1 MSDSKLLRGTFVLTL
16 GTYISRILGMIYIF
30 PFSALVGTVG
40 GALFGYGYNQYAI
53 YLSIA
58 TAGMPMAV
66 SKFVSKY
73 NAIGDYYTSRRMYR
87 SGLKLMFVT
96 GILAFLL
103 LYSLAPAISKW
114 TLGGTDLDNSLED
127 VVMVMR
133 MVSVAL
139 LIVPVMSLMRGFFQG
154 HQSMGPTAVSQVVEQ
169 FVRVVFLLASTY
181 IVLKIVGGSLA
192 LAVGFAT
199 MGAFVGALGGLA
211 VLMWYWVKRKP
222 HLDKMLEEQ
231 KVTPTRIST
240 MSIFKELLTYSLP
253 YVFVSL
259 AIPLYQYVDQFTF
272 NRAMVAA
279 GQREVAESMNGI
291 VQSYVPKL
299 VMIPVSLATAF
310 GLTLVPTIT
319 RSFVSKDYLGLQKQ
333 IDQTYQT
340 IMFLV
345 LPASVGLMALSM
357 PAYTSFFGLEA
368 ADAGGK
374 VLWFYAPVALL
385 FSFFTVNGAILQGI
399 NKQKYAV
406 ISLVFG
412 LIVKIAL
419 NMPLIMIF
427 HEIGSIIATA
437 LGYMVS
443 LAYTFYMIKKHA
455 DYQYNAFIKRS
466 ILIFIFV
473 LIMGGTV
480 KLVSFILGF
489 FLSYNHSQLAAI
501 IVTVIGAV
509 VGGGIYAIVT
519 YRSTLLEKVMGK
531 RVAGAIERKILR
543 RQPAN
548 G

>member
-16 GTYISRILGMIYIF
+16 GTYVSRILGMIYLF
-30 PFSALVGTVG
+30 PFAILVGTVG

-73 NAIGDYYTSRRMYR
+73 NALGDYYTSRRMYR
-87 SGLKLMFVT
+87 AGMKLMLVT

-103 LYSLAPAISKW
+103 LYSLAPVMSRI
-114 TLGGTDLDNSLED
+114 TLGGSDLNNSLED

-139 LIVPVMSLMRGFFQG
+139 IVVPMMSLMRGFFQG

-169 FVRVVFLLASTY
+169 LVRVVFLLASTY
-181 IVLKIVGGSLA
+181 IVIKVVHGSLA

-199 MGAFVGALGGLA
+199 MGAFVGALAGLA
-211 VLMWYWVKRKP
+211 VLIWYWKKRKP
-222 HLDKMLEEQ
+222 HLDKMVNEQ
-231 KVTPTRIST
+231 TVTPTRIST
-240 MSIFKELLTYSLP
+240 VSIFKELLTYSLP

-279 GQREVAESMNGI
+279 GQKEVAESMNGI

-319 RSFVSKDYLGLQKQ
+319 RSFVNKDYNVLQKQ

-345 LPASVGLMALSM
+345 LPASVGLMALAG
-357 PAYTSFFGLEA
+357 PAYTFFFGTDA
-368 ADAGGK
+368 SDAGGN
-374 VLWFYAPVALL
+374 VLLYYAPVALL

-406 ISLVFG
+406 LSLLFG
-412 LIVKIAL
+412 LIVKIVVNVPFIL
-419 NMPLIMIF
+419 MF
-427 HEIGSIIATA
+427 HEIGSVLATA
-437 LGYMVS
+437 LGYIVS
-443 LAYTFYMIKKHA
+443 LVYMFALIQKHA
-455 DYQYNAFIKRS
+455 KYNYSEFVKRS
-466 ILIFIFV
+466 VLILIFV
-473 LIMGGTV
+473 AIMGISV
-480 KLVSFILGF
+480 KIV
-489 FLSYNHSQLAAI
+489 AAVI
-501 IVTVIGAV
+501 GLFTTTGRFSATVITIVGAA
-509 VGGGIYAIVT
+509 VGGLIYFIIT
-519 YRSTLLEKVMGK
+519 YRSSLLEKVMGA
-531 RVAGAIERKILR
+531 RVTGAIERKILR
-543 RQPAN
+543 RNKQRSA
-548 G
+548 

>member
-16 GTYISRILGMIYIF
+16 GTYVSRILGMIYLF
-30 PFSALVGTVG
+30 PFAILVGTVG

-73 NAIGDYYTSRRMYR
+73 NALGDYYTSRRMYR
-87 SGLKLMFVT
+87 AGMKLMLVT

-103 LYSLAPAISKW
+103 LYSLAPVMSRI
-114 TLGGTDLDNSLED
+114 TLGGSDLNNSLED

-139 LIVPVMSLMRGFFQG
+139 IVVPMMSLMRGFFQG

-169 FVRVVFLLASTY
+169 LVRVVFLLASTY
-181 IVLKIVGGSLA
+181 IVIKVVHGSLA

-199 MGAFVGALGGLA
+199 MGAFVGALAGLA
-211 VLMWYWVKRKP
+211 VLIWYWKKRKP
-222 HLDKMLEEQ
+222 HLDKMVNEQ
-231 KVTPTRIST
+231 TVTPTRIST
-240 MSIFKELLTYSLP
+240 VSIFKELLTYSLP

-279 GQREVAESMNGI
+279 GQKEIAESMNGI

-319 RSFVSKDYLGLQKQ
+319 RSFVNKDYNVLQKQ

-345 LPASVGLMALSM
+345 LPASVGLMALAG
-357 PAYTSFFGLEA
+357 PAYTFFFGTDA
-368 ADAGGK
+368 SDAGGN
-374 VLWFYAPVALL
+374 VLLYYAPVALL

-406 ISLVFG
+406 LSLLLG
-412 LIVKIAL
+412 LIVKIVVNVPFIL
-419 NMPLIMIF
+419 MF
-427 HEIGSIIATA
+427 HEIGSVLATA
-437 LGYMVS
+437 LGYIVS
-443 LAYTFYMIKKHA
+443 LVYMFALIQKHA
-455 DYQYNAFIKRS
+455 KYNYSEFIKRS
-466 ILIFIFV
+466 VLILIFV
-473 LIMGGTV
+473 AIMGISV
-480 KLVSFILGF
+480 KIVSVVIGLFTTPGRF
-489 FLSYNHSQLAAI
+489 SA
-501 IVTVIGAV
+501 TVITIIGAA
-509 VGGGIYAIVT
+509 VGGLIYFIIT
-519 YRSTLLEKVMGK
+519 YRSSLLEKVMGA
-531 RVAGAIERKILR
+531 RVTGAIERKILR
-543 RQPAN
+543 RNKQRSA
-548 G
+548 

>member
-16 GTYISRILGMIYIF
+16 GTYVSRILGMIYLF
-30 PFSALVGTVG
+30 PFAILVGTVG

-73 NAIGDYYTSRRMYR
+73 NALGDYYTSRRMYR
-87 SGLKLMFVT
+87 AGMKLMLVT

-103 LYSLAPAISKW
+103 LYSLAPVMSRI
-114 TLGGTDLDNSLED
+114 TLGGSDLNNSLED

-139 LIVPVMSLMRGFFQG
+139 IVVPMMSLMRGFFQG

-169 FVRVVFLLASTY
+169 LVRVVFLLASTY
-181 IVLKIVGGSLA
+181 IVIKVVHGSLA

-199 MGAFVGALGGLA
+199 MGAFVGALAGLA
-211 VLMWYWVKRKP
+211 VLIWYWKKRKP
-222 HLDKMLEEQ
+222 YLDKMVNEQ
-231 KVTPTRIST
+231 TVTPTRIST
-240 MSIFKELLTYSLP
+240 VSIFKELLTYSLP

-279 GQREVAESMNGI
+279 GQKEIAESMNGI

-319 RSFVSKDYLGLQKQ
+319 RSFVNKDYNVLQKQ

-345 LPASVGLMALSM
+345 LPASVGLMALAG
-357 PAYTSFFGLEA
+357 PAYTFFFGTDA
-368 ADAGGK
+368 SDAGGN
-374 VLWFYAPVALL
+374 VLLYYAPVALL

-406 ISLVFG
+406 LSLLFG
-412 LIVKIAL
+412 LIVKIVVNVPFIL
-419 NMPLIMIF
+419 MF
-427 HEIGSIIATA
+427 HEIGSVLATA
-437 LGYMVS
+437 LGYIVS
-443 LAYTFYMIKKHA
+443 LVYMFALIQKHA
-455 DYQYNAFIKRS
+455 KYNYSEFIKRS
-466 ILIFIFV
+466 VLILIFV
-473 LIMGGTV
+473 GIMGISV
-480 KLVSFILGF
+480 KIV
-489 FLSYNHSQLAAI
+489 AAVI
-501 IVTVIGAV
+501 GLFTTPGRFSATVITIIGAA
-509 VGGGIYAIVT
+509 VGGLIYFIIT
-519 YRSTLLEKVMGK
+519 YRTSLLEKVMGA
-531 RVAGAIERKILR
+531 RVTGAIERKILR
-543 RQPAN
+543 RNKQRSA
-548 G
+548 

>member
-16 GTYISRILGMIYIF
+16 GTYVSRILGMIYLF
-30 PFSALVGTVG
+30 PFAILVGTVG

-73 NAIGDYYTSRRMYR
+73 NALGDYYTSRRMYR
-87 SGLKLMFVT
+87 AGMKLMLVT

-103 LYSLAPAISKW
+103 LYSLAPVMSRI
-114 TLGGTDLDNSLED
+114 TLGGTDLNNSLED

-139 LIVPVMSLMRGFFQG
+139 IVVPMMSLMRGFFQG

-169 FVRVVFLLASTY
+169 LVRVVFLLASTY
-181 IVLKIVGGSLA
+181 IVIKVVHGSLA

-199 MGAFVGALGGLA
+199 MGAFVGALAGLA
-211 VLMWYWVKRKP
+211 VLIWYWKKRKP
-222 HLDKMLEEQ
+222 YLDKMVNEQ
-231 KVTPTRIST
+231 TVTPTRIST
-240 MSIFKELLTYSLP
+240 VSIFKELLTYSLP

-279 GQREVAESMNGI
+279 GQKEIAESMNGI

-319 RSFVSKDYLGLQKQ
+319 RSFVNKDYNVLQKQ

-345 LPASVGLMALSM
+345 LPASVGLMALAG
-357 PAYTSFFGLEA
+357 PAYTFFFGTDA
-368 ADAGGK
+368 SDAGGN
-374 VLWFYAPVALL
+374 VLLYYAPVALL

-406 ISLVFG
+406 LSLLFG
-412 LIVKIAL
+412 LIVKIVVNVPFIL
-419 NMPLIMIF
+419 MF
-427 HEIGSIIATA
+427 HEIGSVLATA
-437 LGYMVS
+437 LGYIVS
-443 LAYTFYMIKKHA
+443 LVYMFALIQKHA
-455 DYQYNAFIKRS
+455 KYNYSEFIKRS
-466 ILIFIFV
+466 VLILIFV
-473 LIMGGTV
+473 AIMGISV
-480 KLVSFILGF
+480 KIV
-489 FLSYNHSQLAAI
+489 AAVI
-501 IVTVIGAV
+501 GLFTTPGRFSATVITIIGAA
-509 VGGGIYAIVT
+509 VGGLIYFIIT
-519 YRSTLLEKVMGK
+519 YRSSLLEKVMGA
-531 RVAGAIERKILR
+531 RVTGAIERKILR
-543 RQPAN
+543 RNKQRSA
-548 G
+548 

>member
-16 GTYISRILGMIYIF
+16 GTYVSRILGMIYLF
-30 PFSALVGTVG
+30 PFAILVGTVG

-73 NAIGDYYTSRRMYR
+73 NALGDYYTSRRMYR
-87 SGLKLMFVT
+87 AGMKLMLVT

-103 LYSLAPAISKW
+103 LYSLAPVMSRI
-114 TLGGTDLDNSLED
+114 TLGGSDLNNSLED

-139 LIVPVMSLMRGFFQG
+139 IVVPMMSLMRGFFQG

-169 FVRVVFLLASTY
+169 LVRVVFLLASTY
-181 IVLKIVGGSLA
+181 IVIKVVHGSLA

-199 MGAFVGALGGLA
+199 MGAFVGALAGLA
-211 VLMWYWVKRKP
+211 VLIWYWKKRKP
-222 HLDKMLEEQ
+222 YLDKMVNEQ
-231 KVTPTRIST
+231 TVTPTRIST
-240 MSIFKELLTYSLP
+240 VSIFKELLTYSLP

-279 GQREVAESMNGI
+279 GQKEIAESMNGI

-319 RSFVSKDYLGLQKQ
+319 RSFVNKDYNVLQKQ

-345 LPASVGLMALSM
+345 LPASVGLMALAG
-357 PAYTSFFGLEA
+357 PAYTFFFGTDA
-368 ADAGGK
+368 SDAGGN
-374 VLWFYAPVALL
+374 VLLYYAPVALL

-406 ISLVFG
+406 LSLLFG
-412 LIVKIAL
+412 LIVKIVVNVPFIL
-419 NMPLIMIF
+419 MF
-427 HEIGSIIATA
+427 HEIGSVLATA
-437 LGYMVS
+437 LGYIVS
-443 LAYTFYMIKKHA
+443 LVYMFALIQKHA
-455 DYQYNAFIKRS
+455 KYNYSEFIKRS
-466 ILIFIFV
+466 VLILIFV
-473 LIMGGTV
+473 AIMGISV
-480 KLVSFILGF
+480 K
-489 FLSYNHSQLAAI
+489 
-501 IVTVIGAV
+501 IVATVIGLFTTPGRFSATV
-509 VGGGIYAIVT
+509 ITIIGAAVGGIIYFIIT
-519 YRSTLLEKVMGK
+519 YRSSLLEKVMGA
-531 RVAGAIERKILR
+531 RVTGVIERKILR
-543 RQPAN
+543 RNKQRSA
-548 G
+548 

>member
-16 GTYISRILGMIYIF
+16 GTYVSRILGMIYLF
-30 PFSALVGTVG
+30 PFAILVGTVG

-73 NAIGDYYTSRRMYR
+73 NALGDYYTSRRMYR
-87 SGLKLMFVT
+87 AGMKLMLVT
-96 GILAFLL
+96 GMLAFLL
-103 LYSLAPAISKW
+103 LYSLAPVMSRI
-114 TLGGTDLDNSLED
+114 TLGGSDLNNSLED

-139 LIVPVMSLMRGFFQG
+139 IVVPMMSLMRGFFQG

-169 FVRVVFLLASTY
+169 LVRVVFLLASTY
-181 IVLKIVGGSLA
+181 IVIKVVHGSLA

-199 MGAFVGALGGLA
+199 MGAFVGALAGLA
-211 VLMWYWVKRKP
+211 VLIWYWKKRKP
-222 HLDKMLEEQ
+222 HLDKMVNEQ
-231 KVTPTRIST
+231 TVTPTRIST
-240 MSIFKELLTYSLP
+240 VSIFKELLTYSLP

-279 GQREVAESMNGI
+279 GQKEIAESMNGI

-319 RSFVSKDYLGLQKQ
+319 RSFVNKDYNVLQKQ

-345 LPASVGLMALSM
+345 LPASVGLMALAG
-357 PAYTSFFGLEA
+357 PAYTFFFGTDA
-368 ADAGGK
+368 SDAGGN
-374 VLWFYAPVALL
+374 VLLYYAPVALL

-406 ISLVFG
+406 LSLLFG
-412 LIVKIAL
+412 LIVKIVVNVPFIL
-419 NMPLIMIF
+419 MF
-427 HEIGSIIATA
+427 HEIGSVLATA
-437 LGYMVS
+437 LGYIVS
-443 LAYTFYMIKKHA
+443 LVYMFALIQKHA
-455 DYQYNAFIKRS
+455 KYNYSEFIKRS
-466 ILIFIFV
+466 VLILIFV
-473 LIMGGTV
+473 AIMGISV
-480 KLVSFILGF
+480 KIVSVVIGLFTTPGRF
-489 FLSYNHSQLAAI
+489 SA
-501 IVTVIGAV
+501 TVITIIGAA
-509 VGGGIYAIVT
+509 VGGLIYFIIT
-519 YRSTLLEKVMGK
+519 YRSSLLEKVMGA
-531 RVAGAIERKILR
+531 RVTGAIERKILR
-543 RQPAN
+543 RNKQRSA
-548 G
+548 

>member
-16 GTYISRILGMIYIF
+16 GTYVSRILGMIYLF
-30 PFSALVGTVG
+30 PFAILVGTVG

-73 NAIGDYYTSRRMYR
+73 NALGDYYTSRRMYR
-87 SGLKLMFVT
+87 AGMKLMFVT

-103 LYSLAPAISKW
+103 LYSLAPVMSRI
-114 TLGGTDLDNSLED
+114 TLGGSDLNNSLED

-133 MVSVAL
+133 MVSIA
-139 LIVPVMSLMRGFFQG
+139 LIVVPMMSLMRGFFQG

-169 FVRVVFLLASTY
+169 LVRVVFLLASTY
-181 IVLKIVGGSLA
+181 IVIKVVHGSLA

-199 MGAFVGALGGLA
+199 MGAFVGALAGLA
-211 VLMWYWVKRKP
+211 VLIWYWKKRKP
-222 HLDKMLEEQ
+222 HLDKMVNEQ
-231 KVTPTRIST
+231 TVTPTRIST
-240 MSIFKELLTYSLP
+240 VSIFKELLTYSLP

-279 GQREVAESMNGI
+279 GQKEIAESMNGI

-319 RSFVSKDYLGLQKQ
+319 RSFVNKDYNVLQKQ

-345 LPASVGLMALSM
+345 LPASVGLIALAG
-357 PAYTSFFGLEA
+357 PAYTFFFGTDA
-368 ADAGGK
+368 SDAGGN
-374 VLWFYAPVALL
+374 VLLYYAPVALL

-406 ISLVFG
+406 LSLLFG
-412 LIVKIAL
+412 LIVKIVVNVPFIL
-419 NMPLIMIF
+419 MF
-427 HEIGSIIATA
+427 HEIGSVLATA
-437 LGYMVS
+437 LGYIVS
-443 LAYTFYMIKKHA
+443 LVYMFALIQKHA
-455 DYQYNAFIKRS
+455 KYNYSEFIKRS
-466 ILIFIFV
+466 VLILIFV
-473 LIMGGTV
+473 AIMGISV
-480 KLVSFILGF
+480 KIV
-489 FLSYNHSQLAAI
+489 AAVI
-501 IVTVIGAV
+501 GLFTEPGRFSATVITIIGAA
-509 VGGGIYAIVT
+509 VGGLIYFIIT
-519 YRSTLLEKVMGK
+519 YRSSLLEKVMGA
-531 RVAGAIERKILR
+531 RVTGAIERKILR
-543 RQPAN
+543 RNKQRSA
-548 G
+548 

>member
-16 GTYISRILGMIYIF
+16 GTYVSRILGMIYLF
-30 PFSALVGTVG
+30 PFAILVGTVG

-73 NAIGDYYTSRRMYR
+73 NALGDYYTSRRMYR
-87 SGLKLMFVT
+87 AGMKLMLVT

-103 LYSLAPAISKW
+103 LYSLAPVMSRI
-114 TLGGTDLDNSLED
+114 TLGGSDLNNSLED

-139 LIVPVMSLMRGFFQG
+139 IVVPMMSLMRGFFQG

-169 FVRVVFLLASTY
+169 LVRVVFLLASTY
-181 IVLKIVGGSLA
+181 IVIKVVHGSLA

-199 MGAFVGALGGLA
+199 MGAFVGALAGLA
-211 VLMWYWVKRKP
+211 VLIWYWKKRKP
-222 HLDKMLEEQ
+222 HLDKMVNEQ
-231 KVTPTRIST
+231 TVTPTRIST
-240 MSIFKELLTYSLP
+240 VSIFKELLTYSLP

-279 GQREVAESMNGI
+279 GQKEIAESMNGI

-319 RSFVSKDYLGLQKQ
+319 RSFVNKDYNVLQKQ

-345 LPASVGLMALSM
+345 LPASVGLMALAD
-357 PAYTSFFGLEA
+357 PAYTFFFGTDA
-368 ADAGGK
+368 SDAGGN
-374 VLWFYAPVALL
+374 VLLYYAPVALL

-406 ISLVFG
+406 LSLLFG
-412 LIVKIAL
+412 LIVKIVVNVPFIL
-419 NMPLIMIF
+419 MF
-427 HEIGSIIATA
+427 HEIGSVLATA
-437 LGYMVS
+437 LGYIVS
-443 LAYTFYMIKKHA
+443 LVYMFALIQKHA
-455 DYQYNAFIKRS
+455 KYNYSEFIKRS
-466 ILIFIFV
+466 VLILIFV
-473 LIMGGTV
+473 AIMGISV
-480 KLVSFILGF
+480 KIVSVVIGLFTTPGRF
-489 FLSYNHSQLAAI
+489 SA
-501 IVTVIGAV
+501 TVITIIGAA
-509 VGGGIYAIVT
+509 VGGLIYFIIT
-519 YRSTLLEKVMGK
+519 YRSSLLEKVMGA
-531 RVAGAIERKILR
+531 RVTGAIERKILR
-543 RQPAN
+543 RNKQRSA
-548 G
+548 

>member
-16 GTYISRILGMIYIF
+16 GTYVSRILGMIYLF
-30 PFSALVGTVG
+30 PFAILVGTVG

-73 NAIGDYYTSRRMYR
+73 NALGDYYTSRRMYR
-87 SGLKLMFVT
+87 VGMKLMLVT

-103 LYSLAPAISKW
+103 LYSLAPVMSRI
-114 TLGGTDLDNSLED
+114 TLGGSDLNNSLED

-133 MVSVAL
+133 MVSIA
-139 LIVPVMSLMRGFFQG
+139 LIVVPMMSLMRGFFQG

-169 FVRVVFLLASTY
+169 LVRVVFLLASTY
-181 IVLKIVGGSLA
+181 IVIKVVHGSLA

-199 MGAFVGALGGLA
+199 MGAFVGALAGLA
-211 VLMWYWVKRKP
+211 VLIWYWKKRKP
-222 HLDKMLEEQ
+222 HLDKMVNEQ
-231 KVTPTRIST
+231 TVTPTRIST
-240 MSIFKELLTYSLP
+240 VSIFKELLTYSLP

-279 GQREVAESMNGI
+279 GQKEIAESMNGI

-319 RSFVSKDYLGLQKQ
+319 RSFVNKDYNVLQKQ

-345 LPASVGLMALSM
+345 LPASVGLMALAG
-357 PAYTSFFGLEA
+357 PAYTFFFGTDA
-368 ADAGGK
+368 SDAGGN
-374 VLWFYAPVALL
+374 VLLYYAPVALL

-406 ISLVFG
+406 LSLLFG
-412 LIVKIAL
+412 LIVKIVVNVPFIL
-419 NMPLIMIF
+419 MF
-427 HEIGSIIATA
+427 HEIGSVLATA
-437 LGYMVS
+437 LGYIVS
-443 LAYTFYMIKKHA
+443 LVYMFALIQKHA
-455 DYQYNAFIKRS
+455 KYNYSEFIKRS
-466 ILIFIFV
+466 VLILIFV
-473 LIMGGTV
+473 AIMGISV
-480 KLVSFILGF
+480 KIV
-489 FLSYNHSQLAAI
+489 AAVI
-501 IVTVIGAV
+501 GLFTEPGRFSATVITIIGAA
-509 VGGGIYAIVT
+509 VGGLIYFIIT
-519 YRSTLLEKVMGK
+519 YRSSLLEKVMGA
-531 RVAGAIERKILR
+531 RVTGAIERKILR
-543 RQPAN
+543 RNKQRSA
-548 G
+548 

>member
-16 GTYISRILGMIYIF
+16 GTYVSRILGMIYLF
-30 PFSALVGTVG
+30 PFAILVGTVG

-73 NAIGDYYTSRRMYR
+73 NALGDYYTSRRMYR
-87 SGLKLMFVT
+87 AGMKLMLVT

-103 LYSLAPAISKW
+103 LYSLAPVMSRI
-114 TLGGTDLDNSLED
+114 TLGGSDLNNSLED

-139 LIVPVMSLMRGFFQG
+139 IVVPMMSLMRGFFQG

-169 FVRVVFLLASTY
+169 LVRVVFLLASTY
-181 IVLKIVGGSLA
+181 IVIKVVHGSLA

-199 MGAFVGALGGLA
+199 MGAFVGALAGLS
-211 VLMWYWVKRKP
+211 VLIWYWKKRKP
-222 HLDKMLEEQ
+222 YLDKMVNEQ
-231 KVTPTRIST
+231 TVTPTRIST
-240 MSIFKELLTYSLP
+240 VSIFKELLTYSLP

-279 GQREVAESMNGI
+279 GQKEIAESMNGI

-319 RSFVSKDYLGLQKQ
+319 RSFVNKDYNVLQKQ

-345 LPASVGLMALSM
+345 LPASVGLMALAG
-357 PAYTSFFGLEA
+357 PAYTFFFGTDA
-368 ADAGGK
+368 SDAGGN
-374 VLWFYAPVALL
+374 VLLYYAPVALL

-406 ISLVFG
+406 LSLLFG
-412 LIVKIAL
+412 LIVKIVVNVPFIL
-419 NMPLIMIF
+419 MF
-427 HEIGSIIATA
+427 HEIGSVLATA
-437 LGYMVS
+437 LGYIVS
-443 LAYTFYMIKKHA
+443 LVYMFALIQKHA
-455 DYQYNAFIKRS
+455 KYNYSEFIKRS
-466 ILIFIFV
+466 VLILIFV
-473 LIMGGTV
+473 AIMGISV
-480 KLVSFILGF
+480 KIV
-489 FLSYNHSQLAAI
+489 AAVI
-501 IVTVIGAV
+501 GLFTTPGRFSATVITIIGAA
-509 VGGGIYAIVT
+509 VGGIIYFIIT
-519 YRSTLLEKVMGK
+519 YRSSLLEKVMGA
-531 RVAGAIERKILR
+531 RVTGAIERKILR
-543 RQPAN
+543 RNKQRSA
-548 G
+548 

>member
-16 GTYISRILGMIYIF
+16 GTYVSRILGMIYLF
-30 PFSALVGTVG
+30 PFAILVGTVG

-73 NAIGDYYTSRRMYR
+73 NALGDYYTSRRMYR
-87 SGLKLMFVT
+87 AGMKLMLVT

-103 LYSLAPAISKW
+103 LYSLAPVMSRI
-114 TLGGTDLDNSLED
+114 TLGGSDLNNSLED

-139 LIVPVMSLMRGFFQG
+139 IVVPMMSLMRGFFQG

-169 FVRVVFLLASTY
+169 LVRVVFLLASTY
-181 IVLKIVGGSLA
+181 IVIKVVHGSLA

-199 MGAFVGALGGLA
+199 MGAFVGALAGLA
-211 VLMWYWVKRKP
+211 VLIWYWKKRKP
-222 HLDKMLEEQ
+222 HLDKMVNEQ
-231 KVTPTRIST
+231 TVTPTRIST
-240 MSIFKELLTYSLP
+240 VSIFKELLTYSLP

-279 GQREVAESMNGI
+279 GQKEIAESMNGI

-319 RSFVSKDYLGLQKQ
+319 RSFVNKDYNVLQKQ

-345 LPASVGLMALSM
+345 LPASVGLMALAG
-357 PAYTSFFGLEA
+357 PAYTFFFGTDA
-368 ADAGGK
+368 SDAGGN
-374 VLWFYAPVALL
+374 VLLYYAPVALL

-406 ISLVFG
+406 LSLLFG
-412 LIVKIAL
+412 LIVKIVVNVPFIL
-419 NMPLIMIF
+419 MF
-427 HEIGSIIATA
+427 REIGSVLATA
-437 LGYMVS
+437 LGYIVS
-443 LAYTFYMIKKHA
+443 LVYMFALIQKHA
-455 DYQYNAFIKRS
+455 KYNYSEFIKRS
-466 ILIFIFV
+466 VLILIFV
-473 LIMGGTV
+473 AIMGISV
-480 KLVSFILGF
+480 KIVSVVIGLFTTPGRF
-489 FLSYNHSQLAAI
+489 SA
-501 IVTVIGAV
+501 TVITIIGAA
-509 VGGGIYAIVT
+509 VGGLIYFIIT
-519 YRSTLLEKVMGK
+519 YRSSLLEKVMGA
-531 RVAGAIERKILR
+531 RVTGAIERKILR
-543 RQPAN
+543 RNKQRSA
-548 G
+548 

>member
-16 GTYISRILGMIYIF
+16 GTYASRILGMIYLF
-30 PFSALVGTVG
+30 PFAILVGTVG

-73 NAIGDYYTSRRMYR
+73 NALGDYYTSRRMYR
-87 SGLKLMFVT
+87 AGMKLMLVT

-103 LYSLAPAISKW
+103 LYSLAPVMSRI
-114 TLGGTDLDNSLED
+114 TLGGSDLNNSLED

-139 LIVPVMSLMRGFFQG
+139 IVVPMMSLMRGFFQG

-169 FVRVVFLLASTY
+169 LVRVVFLLASTY
-181 IVLKIVGGSLA
+181 IVIKVVHGSLA

-199 MGAFVGALGGLA
+199 MGAFVGALAGLA
-211 VLMWYWVKRKP
+211 VLIWYWKKRKP
-222 HLDKMLEEQ
+222 YLDKMVNEQ
-231 KVTPTRIST
+231 TVTPTRIST
-240 MSIFKELLTYSLP
+240 VSIFKELLTYSLP

-279 GQREVAESMNGI
+279 GQKEIAESMNGI

-319 RSFVSKDYLGLQKQ
+319 RSFVNKDYNVLQKQ

-345 LPASVGLMALSM
+345 LPASVGLMALAG
-357 PAYTSFFGLEA
+357 PAYTFFFGTDA
-368 ADAGGK
+368 SDAGGN
-374 VLWFYAPVALL
+374 VLLYYAPVALL

-406 ISLVFG
+406 LSLLFG
-412 LIVKIAL
+412 LIVKIVVNVPFIL
-419 NMPLIMIF
+419 MF
-427 HEIGSIIATA
+427 HEIGSVLATA
-437 LGYMVS
+437 LGYIVS
-443 LAYTFYMIKKHA
+443 LVYMFALIQKHA
-455 DYQYNAFIKRS
+455 KYNYSEFIKRS
-466 ILIFIFV
+466 VLILIFV
-473 LIMGGTV
+473 AIMGISV
-480 KLVSFILGF
+480 KIV
-489 FLSYNHSQLAAI
+489 AAVI
-501 IVTVIGAV
+501 GLFTTPGRFSATVITIIGAA
-509 VGGGIYAIVT
+509 VGGLIYFIIT
-519 YRSTLLEKVMGK
+519 YRSSLLEKVMGA
-531 RVAGAIERKILR
+531 RVTGAIERKILR
-543 RQPAN
+543 RNKQRSA
-548 G
+548 

>member
-16 GTYISRILGMIYIF
+16 GTYVSRILGMIYLF
-30 PFSALVGTVG
+30 PFAILVGTVG

-73 NAIGDYYTSRRMYR
+73 NALGDYYTSRRMYR
-87 SGLKLMFVT
+87 AGMKLMLVT

-103 LYSLAPAISKW
+103 LYSLAPVMSRI
-114 TLGGTDLDNSLED
+114 TLGGSDLNNSLED

-139 LIVPVMSLMRGFFQG
+139 IVVPMMSLMRGFFQG

-169 FVRVVFLLASTY
+169 LVRVVFLLASTY
-181 IVLKIVGGSLA
+181 IVIKVVHGSLA

-199 MGAFVGALGGLA
+199 MGAFVGALAGLA
-211 VLMWYWVKRKP
+211 VLIWYWKKRKP
-222 HLDKMLEEQ
+222 YLDKMVNEQ
-231 KVTPTRIST
+231 TVTPTRIST
-240 MSIFKELLTYSLP
+240 VSIFKELLTYSLP

-279 GQREVAESMNGI
+279 GQKEIAESMNGI

-319 RSFVSKDYLGLQKQ
+319 RSFVNKDYNVLQKQ

-345 LPASVGLMALSM
+345 LPASVGLMALAG
-357 PAYTSFFGLEA
+357 PAYTFFFGTDA
-368 ADAGGK
+368 SDAGGN
-374 VLWFYAPVALL
+374 VLLYYAPVALL

-406 ISLVFG
+406 LSLLFG
-412 LIVKIAL
+412 LIVKIVVNIPFIL
-419 NMPLIMIF
+419 MF
-427 HEIGSIIATA
+427 HEIGSVLATA
-437 LGYMVS
+437 LGYIVS
-443 LAYTFYMIKKHA
+443 LVYMFALIQKHA
-455 DYQYNAFIKRS
+455 KYNYSEFIKRS
-466 ILIFIFV
+466 VLILIFV
-473 LIMGGTV
+473 AIMGISV
-480 KLVSFILGF
+480 KIV
-489 FLSYNHSQLAAI
+489 AAVI
-501 IVTVIGAV
+501 GLFTTPGRFSATVITIIGAA
-509 VGGGIYAIVT
+509 VGGLIYFIIT
-519 YRSTLLEKVMGK
+519 YRSSLLEKVMGA
-531 RVAGAIERKILR
+531 RVTGAIERKILR
-543 RQPAN
+543 RNKQRSA
-548 G
+548 

>member
-16 GTYISRILGMIYIF
+16 GTYVSRILGMIYLF
-30 PFSALVGTVG
+30 PFAILVGTVG

-73 NAIGDYYTSRRMYR
+73 NALGDYYTSRRMYR
-87 SGLKLMFVT
+87 AGMKLMLVT

-103 LYSLAPAISKW
+103 LYSLAPVMSRI
-114 TLGGTDLDNSLED
+114 TLGGSDLNNSLED

-133 MVSVAL
+133 MVSIA
-139 LIVPVMSLMRGFFQG
+139 LIVVPMMSLMRGFFQG

-169 FVRVVFLLASTY
+169 LVRVVFLLASTY
-181 IVLKIVGGSLA
+181 IVIKVVHGSLA

-199 MGAFVGALGGLA
+199 MGAFVGALAGLA
-211 VLMWYWVKRKP
+211 VLIWYWKKRKP
-222 HLDKMLEEQ
+222 HLDKMVNEQ
-231 KVTPTRIST
+231 TVTPTRIST
-240 MSIFKELLTYSLP
+240 LSIFKELLTYSLP

-279 GQREVAESMNGI
+279 GQKEIAESMNGI

-319 RSFVSKDYLGLQKQ
+319 RSFVNKDYNVLQKQ

-345 LPASVGLMALSM
+345 LPASVGLMALAG
-357 PAYTSFFGLEA
+357 PAYTFFFGTDA
-368 ADAGGK
+368 SDAGGN
-374 VLWFYAPVALL
+374 VLLYYAPVALL

-406 ISLVFG
+406 LSLLFG
-412 LIVKIAL
+412 LIVKIVL
-419 NMPLIMIF
+419 NVPFILMF
-427 HEIGSIIATA
+427 HEIGSVLATA
-437 LGYMVS
+437 LGYIVS
-443 LAYTFYMIKKHA
+443 LVYMFALIQKHA
-455 DYQYNAFIKRS
+455 KYNYSEFIKRS
-466 ILIFIFV
+466 VLILIFV
-473 LIMGGTV
+473 AIMGISV
-480 KLVSFILGF
+480 KIV
-489 FLSYNHSQLAAI
+489 AAVI
-501 IVTVIGAV
+501 GLFTEPGRSSATVITIIGAA
-509 VGGGIYAIVT
+509 VGGLIYFIIT
-519 YRSTLLEKVMGK
+519 YRSSLLEKVMGA
-531 RVAGAIERKILR
+531 RVTGAIERKILR
-543 RQPAN
+543 RNKQRSA
-548 G
+548 

>member
-16 GTYISRILGMIYIF
+16 GTYVSRILGMIYLF
-30 PFSALVGTVG
+30 PFAILVGTVG

-73 NAIGDYYTSRRMYR
+73 NALGDYYTSRRMYR
-87 SGLKLMFVT
+87 AGMKLMLVT

-103 LYSLAPAISKW
+103 LYSLAPVMSRI
-114 TLGGTDLDNSLED
+114 TLGGSDLNNSLED

-139 LIVPVMSLMRGFFQG
+139 IVVPMMSLMRGFFQG

-169 FVRVVFLLASTY
+169 LVRVVFLLASTY
-181 IVLKIVGGSLA
+181 IVIKVVHGSLA

-199 MGAFVGALGGLA
+199 MGAFVGALAGLA
-211 VLMWYWVKRKP
+211 VLIWYWKKRKP
-222 HLDKMLEEQ
+222 YLDKMVNEQ
-231 KVTPTRIST
+231 TVTPTRIST
-240 MSIFKELLTYSLP
+240 VSIFKELLTYSLP

-279 GQREVAESMNGI
+279 GQKEIAESMNGI

-319 RSFVSKDYLGLQKQ
+319 RSFVNKDYNVLQKQ

-345 LPASVGLMALSM
+345 LPASVGLMALAG
-357 PAYTSFFGLEA
+357 PAYTFFFGTDA
-368 ADAGGK
+368 SDAGGN
-374 VLWFYAPVALL
+374 VLLYYAPVALL

-406 ISLVFG
+406 LSLLFG
-412 LIVKIAL
+412 LIVKIVVNVPFIL
-419 NMPLIMIF
+419 MF
-427 HEIGSIIATA
+427 HEIGSVLATA
-437 LGYMVS
+437 LGYIVS
-443 LAYTFYMIKKHA
+443 LVYMFALIQKHA
-455 DYQYNAFIKRS
+455 KYNYSEFIKRS
-466 ILIFIFV
+466 VLILIFV
-473 LIMGGTV
+473 AIMGISV
-480 KLVSFILGF
+480 KFV
-489 FLSYNHSQLAAI
+489 AAVI
-501 IVTVIGAV
+501 GLFTTPGRFSATVITIIGAA
-509 VGGGIYAIVT
+509 VGGLIYFIIT
-519 YRSTLLEKVMGK
+519 YRSSLLEKVMGA
-531 RVAGAIERKILR
+531 RVTGAIERKILR
-543 RQPAN
+543 RNKQRSA
-548 G
+548 

>member
-16 GTYISRILGMIYIF
+16 GTYVSRILGMIYLF
-30 PFSALVGTVG
+30 PFAILVGTVG

-73 NAIGDYYTSRRMYR
+73 NALGDYYTSRRMYR
-87 SGLKLMFVT
+87 AGMKLMLVT

-103 LYSLAPAISKW
+103 LYSLAPVMSRI
-114 TLGGTDLDNSLED
+114 TLGGSDLNNSLED

-139 LIVPVMSLMRGFFQG
+139 IVVPMMSLMRGFFQG

-169 FVRVVFLLASTY
+169 LVRVVFLLVSTY
-181 IVLKIVGGSLA
+181 IVIKIVHGSLA

-199 MGAFVGALGGLA
+199 MGAFVGALAGLA
-211 VLMWYWVKRKP
+211 VLIWYWKKRKP
-222 HLDKMLEEQ
+222 HLDKMVNEQ
-231 KVTPTRIST
+231 TVTPTRIST
-240 MSIFKELLTYSLP
+240 VSIFKELLTYSLP

-279 GQREVAESMNGI
+279 GQKEIAESMNGI

-319 RSFVSKDYLGLQKQ
+319 RSFVNKDYNVLQKQ

-345 LPASVGLMALSM
+345 LPASVGLMALAG
-357 PAYTSFFGLEA
+357 PAYTFFFGTDA
-368 ADAGGK
+368 SDAGGN
-374 VLWFYAPVALL
+374 VLLYYAPVALL

-406 ISLVFG
+406 LSLLFG
-412 LIVKIAL
+412 LIVKIVVNVPFIL
-419 NMPLIMIF
+419 MF
-427 HEIGSIIATA
+427 HEIGSVLATA
-437 LGYMVS
+437 LGYIVS
-443 LAYTFYMIKKHA
+443 LVYMFALIQKHA
-455 DYQYNAFIKRS
+455 KYNYSEFIKRS
-466 ILIFIFV
+466 VLILIFV
-473 LIMGGTV
+473 AIMGISV
-480 KLVSFILGF
+480 KIVSVVIGLFTTPGRF
-489 FLSYNHSQLAAI
+489 SA
-501 IVTVIGAV
+501 TVITIIGAA
-509 VGGGIYAIVT
+509 VGGLIYFIIT
-519 YRSTLLEKVMGK
+519 YRSSLLEKVMGA
-531 RVAGAIERKILR
+531 RVTGAIERKILR
-543 RQPAN
+543 RNKQRSA
-548 G
+548 

>member
-16 GTYISRILGMIYIF
+16 GTYVSRILGMIYLF
-30 PFSALVGTVG
+30 PFAILVGTVG

-73 NAIGDYYTSRRMYR
+73 NALGDYYTSRRMYR
-87 SGLKLMFVT
+87 AGMKLMFVT

-103 LYSLAPAISKW
+103 LYSLAPVMSRI
-114 TLGGTDLDNSLED
+114 TLGGSDLNNSLED

-133 MVSVAL
+133 MVSIA
-139 LIVPVMSLMRGFFQG
+139 LIVVPMMSLMRGFFQG

-169 FVRVVFLLASTY
+169 LVRVVFLLASTY
-181 IVLKIVGGSLA
+181 IVIKVVHGSLA

-199 MGAFVGALGGLA
+199 MGAFVGALAGLA
-211 VLMWYWVKRKP
+211 VLIWYWKKRKP
-222 HLDKMLEEQ
+222 HLDKMVNEQ
-231 KVTPTRIST
+231 TVTPTRIST
-240 MSIFKELLTYSLP
+240 VSIFKELLTYSLP

-279 GQREVAESMNGI
+279 GQKEIAESMNGI

-319 RSFVSKDYLGLQKQ
+319 RSFVNKDYNVLQKQ

-345 LPASVGLMALSM
+345 LPASVGLMALAG
-357 PAYTSFFGLEA
+357 PAYTFFFGTDA
-368 ADAGGK
+368 SDAGGN
-374 VLWFYAPVALL
+374 VLLYYAPVALL

-406 ISLVFG
+406 LSLLFG
-412 LIVKIAL
+412 LIVKIVVNVPFIL
-419 NMPLIMIF
+419 MF
-427 HEIGSIIATA
+427 HEIGSVLATA
-437 LGYMVS
+437 LGYIVS
-443 LAYTFYMIKKHA
+443 LVYMFALIQKHA
-455 DYQYNAFIKRS
+455 KYNYSEFIKRS
-466 ILIFIFV
+466 VLILIFV
-473 LIMGGTV
+473 AIMGISV
-480 KLVSFILGF
+480 KIV
-489 FLSYNHSQLAAI
+489 AAVI
-501 IVTVIGAV
+501 GLFTEPGRFSATVITIIGAA
-509 VGGGIYAIVT
+509 VGGLIYFIIT
-519 YRSTLLEKVMGK
+519 YRSSLLEKVMGA
-531 RVAGAIERKILR
+531 RVTGAIERKILR
-543 RQPAN
+543 RNKQRSA
-548 G
+548 

>member
-16 GTYISRILGMIYIF
+16 GTYVSRILGMIYLF
-30 PFSALVGTVG
+30 PFAILVGTVG

-73 NAIGDYYTSRRMYR
+73 NALGDYYTSRRMYR
-87 SGLKLMFVT
+87 AGMKLMLVT

-103 LYSLAPAISKW
+103 LYSLAPVMSRI
-114 TLGGTDLDNSLED
+114 TLGGSDLNNSLED

-133 MVSVAL
+133 MVSIA
-139 LIVPVMSLMRGFFQG
+139 LIVVPMMSLMRGFFQG

-169 FVRVVFLLASTY
+169 LVRVVFLLASTY
-181 IVLKIVGGSLA
+181 IVIKVVHGSLA

-199 MGAFVGALGGLA
+199 MGAFVGALAGLA
-211 VLMWYWVKRKP
+211 VLIWYWKKRKP
-222 HLDKMLEEQ
+222 HLDKMVNEQ
-231 KVTPTRIST
+231 TVTPTRIST
-240 MSIFKELLTYSLP
+240 VSIFKELLTYSLP

-279 GQREVAESMNGI
+279 GQKEIAESMNGI

-319 RSFVSKDYLGLQKQ
+319 RSFVNKDYNVLQKQ

-345 LPASVGLMALSM
+345 LPASVGLMALAG
-357 PAYTSFFGLEA
+357 PAYTFFFGTDA
-368 ADAGGK
+368 SDAGGN
-374 VLWFYAPVALL
+374 VLLYYAPVALL

-406 ISLVFG
+406 LSLLFG
-412 LIVKIAL
+412 LIVKIVVNVPFIL
-419 NMPLIMIF
+419 MF
-427 HEIGSIIATA
+427 HEIGSVLATA
-437 LGYMVS
+437 LGYIVS
-443 LAYTFYMIKKHA
+443 LVYMFALIQKHA
-455 DYQYNAFIKRS
+455 KYNYSEFIKRS
-466 ILIFIFV
+466 VLILIFV
-473 LIMGGTV
+473 VIMGISV
-480 KLVSFILGF
+480 KIV
-489 FLSYNHSQLAAI
+489 AAVI
-501 IVTVIGAV
+501 GLFTTPGRFSATVITIVGAA
-509 VGGGIYAIVT
+509 VGGLIYFIIT
-519 YRSTLLEKVMGK
+519 YRSSLLEKVMGA
-531 RVAGAIERKILR
+531 RVTGAIERKILR
-543 RQPAN
+543 RNKQRSA
-548 G
+548 

>member
-16 GTYISRILGMIYIF
+16 GTYVSRILGMIYLF
-30 PFSALVGTVG
+30 PFAILVGTVG

-73 NAIGDYYTSRRMYR
+73 NALGDYYTSRRMYR
-87 SGLKLMFVT
+87 AGMKLMLVT

-103 LYSLAPAISKW
+103 LYSLAPVMSRI
-114 TLGGTDLDNSLED
+114 TLGGSDLNNSLED

-139 LIVPVMSLMRGFFQG
+139 IVVPMMSLMRGFFQG

-169 FVRVVFLLASTY
+169 LVRVVFLLASTY
-181 IVLKIVGGSLA
+181 IVIKVVHGSLA

-199 MGAFVGALGGLA
+199 MGAFVGALAGLA
-211 VLMWYWVKRKP
+211 VLIWYWKKRKP
-222 HLDKMLEEQ
+222 HLDKMVNEQ
-231 KVTPTRIST
+231 TVTPTRIST
-240 MSIFKELLTYSLP
+240 VSIFKELLTYSLP

-279 GQREVAESMNGI
+279 GQKEIAESMNGI

-319 RSFVSKDYLGLQKQ
+319 RSFVNKDYNVLQKQ

-345 LPASVGLMALSM
+345 LPASVGLMALAG
-357 PAYTSFFGLEA
+357 PAYTFFFGTDA
-368 ADAGGK
+368 SDAGGK
-374 VLWFYAPVALL
+374 VLLYYAPVALL

-406 ISLVFG
+406 LSLLFG
-412 LIVKIAL
+412 LIVKIVVNVPFIL
-419 NMPLIMIF
+419 MF
-427 HEIGSIIATA
+427 HEIGSVLATA
-437 LGYMVS
+437 LGYIVS
-443 LAYTFYMIKKHA
+443 LVYMFALIQKHA
-455 DYQYNAFIKRS
+455 KYNYSEFIKRS
-466 ILIFIFV
+466 VLILIFV
-473 LIMGGTV
+473 AIMGISV
-480 KLVSFILGF
+480 KIVSVVIGLFTTPGRF
-489 FLSYNHSQLAAI
+489 SA
-501 IVTVIGAV
+501 TVITIIGAA
-509 VGGGIYAIVT
+509 VGGLIYFIIT
-519 YRSTLLEKVMGK
+519 YRSSLLEKVMGA
-531 RVAGAIERKILR
+531 RVTGAIERKILR
-543 RQPAN
+543 RNKQRSA
-548 G
+548 

>member
-16 GTYISRILGMIYIF
+16 GTYVSRILGMIYLF
-30 PFSALVGTVG
+30 PFAILVGTVG

-73 NAIGDYYTSRRMYR
+73 NALGDYYTSRRMYR
-87 SGLKLMFVT
+87 AGMKLMLVT

-103 LYSLAPAISKW
+103 LYSLAPVMSRI
-114 TLGGTDLDNSLED
+114 TLGGSDLNNSLED

-133 MVSVAL
+133 MVSIA
-139 LIVPVMSLMRGFFQG
+139 LIVVPMMSLMRGFFQG

-169 FVRVVFLLASTY
+169 LVRVVFLLASTY
-181 IVLKIVGGSLA
+181 IVIKVVHGSLA

-199 MGAFVGALGGLA
+199 MGAFVGALAGLA
-211 VLMWYWVKRKP
+211 VLIWYWKKRKP
-222 HLDKMLEEQ
+222 HLDKMVNEQ
-231 KVTPTRIST
+231 TVTPTRIST
-240 MSIFKELLTYSLP
+240 VSIFKELLTYSLP

-279 GQREVAESMNGI
+279 GQKEIAESMNGI

-319 RSFVSKDYLGLQKQ
+319 RSFVNKDYNVLQKQ

-345 LPASVGLMALSM
+345 LPASVGLMALAG
-357 PAYTSFFGLEA
+357 PAYTFFFGTDA
-368 ADAGGK
+368 SDAGGN
-374 VLWFYAPVALL
+374 VLLYYAPVALL

-406 ISLVFG
+406 LSLLFG
-412 LIVKIAL
+412 LIVKIVVNVPFIL
-419 NMPLIMIF
+419 MF
-427 HEIGSIIATA
+427 HEIGSVLATA
-437 LGYMVS
+437 LGYIVS
-443 LAYTFYMIKKHA
+443 LVYMFALIQKHA
-455 DYQYNAFIKRS
+455 KYNYSEFIKRS
-466 ILIFIFV
+466 VLILIFV
-473 LIMGGTV
+473 AIMGISV
-480 KLVSFILGF
+480 KIV
-489 FLSYNHSQLAAI
+489 AAVI
-501 IVTVIGAV
+501 GLFTTPGRFSATVITIVGAA
-509 VGGGIYAIVT
+509 VGGLIYFIIT
-519 YRSTLLEKVMGK
+519 YRSSLLEKVMGA
-531 RVAGAIERKILR
+531 RVTGAIERKILR
-543 RQPAN
+543 RNKQRSA
-548 G
+548 

>member
-16 GTYISRILGMIYIF
+16 GTYVSRILGMIYLF
-30 PFSALVGTVG
+30 PFAILVGTVG

-73 NAIGDYYTSRRMYR
+73 NALGDYYTSRRMYR
-87 SGLKLMFVT
+87 AGMKLMLVT

-103 LYSLAPAISKW
+103 LYSLAPVMSRI
-114 TLGGTDLDNSLED
+114 TLGGSDLNNSLED

-139 LIVPVMSLMRGFFQG
+139 IVVPMMSLMRGFFQG

-169 FVRVVFLLASTY
+169 LVRVVFLLASTY
-181 IVLKIVGGSLA
+181 IVIKVVHGSLA

-199 MGAFVGALGGLA
+199 MGAFVGALAGLA
-211 VLMWYWVKRKP
+211 VLIWYWKKRKP
-222 HLDKMLEEQ
+222 YLDKMVNEQ
-231 KVTPTRIST
+231 TVTPTRIST
-240 MSIFKELLTYSLP
+240 VSIFKELLTYSLP

-279 GQREVAESMNGI
+279 GQKEIAESMNGI

-319 RSFVSKDYLGLQKQ
+319 RSFVNKDYNVLQKQ

-345 LPASVGLMALSM
+345 LPASVGLMALAG
-357 PAYTSFFGLEA
+357 PAYTFFFGTDA
-368 ADAGGK
+368 SDAGGN
-374 VLWFYAPVALL
+374 VLLYYAPVALL

-406 ISLVFG
+406 LSLLFG
-412 LIVKIAL
+412 LIVKIVVNVPFIL
-419 NMPLIMIF
+419 MF
-427 HEIGSIIATA
+427 HEIGSVLATA
-437 LGYMVS
+437 LGYIVS
-443 LAYTFYMIKKHA
+443 LVYMFALIQKHA
-455 DYQYNAFIKRS
+455 KYNYSEFIKRS
-466 ILIFIFV
+466 VLILIFV
-473 LIMGGTV
+473 AIMGISV
-480 KLVSFILGF
+480 KIV
-489 FLSYNHSQLAAI
+489 AAVI
-501 IVTVIGAV
+501 GVFTTPGRFSATVITIIGAA
-509 VGGGIYAIVT
+509 VGGLIYFIIT
-519 YRSTLLEKVMGK
+519 YRSSLLEKVMGA
-531 RVAGAIERKILR
+531 RVTGAIERKILR
-543 RQPAN
+543 RNKQRSA
-548 G
+548 

>member
-16 GTYISRILGMIYIF
+16 GTYVSRILGMIYLF
-30 PFSALVGTVG
+30 PFAILVGTVG

-73 NAIGDYYTSRRMYR
+73 NALGDYYTSRRMYR
-87 SGLKLMFVT
+87 AGMKLMLVT

-103 LYSLAPAISKW
+103 LYSLAPVMSRI
-114 TLGGTDLDNSLED
+114 TLGGSDLNNSLED

-133 MVSVAL
+133 MVSIA
-139 LIVPVMSLMRGFFQG
+139 LIVVPMMSLMRGFFQG

-169 FVRVVFLLASTY
+169 LVRVVFLLASTY
-181 IVLKIVGGSLA
+181 IVIKVVHGSLA

-199 MGAFVGALGGLA
+199 MGAFVGALAGLA
-211 VLMWYWVKRKP
+211 VLIWYWKKRKP
-222 HLDKMLEEQ
+222 HLDKMVNEQ
-231 KVTPTRIST
+231 TVTPTRIST
-240 MSIFKELLTYSLP
+240 VSIFKELLTYSLP

-279 GQREVAESMNGI
+279 GQKEIAESMNGI

-319 RSFVSKDYLGLQKQ
+319 RSFVNKDYNVLQKQ

-345 LPASVGLMALSM
+345 LPASVGLMALAG
-357 PAYTSFFGLEA
+357 PAYTFFFGTDA
-368 ADAGGK
+368 SDAGGN
-374 VLWFYAPVALL
+374 VLLYYAPVALL

-406 ISLVFG
+406 LSLLFG
-412 LIVKIAL
+412 LIVKIVVNVPFIL
-419 NMPLIMIF
+419 MF
-427 HEIGSIIATA
+427 HEIGSVLATA
-437 LGYMVS
+437 LGYIVS
-443 LAYTFYMIKKHA
+443 LVYMFVLIQKHA
-455 DYQYNAFIKRS
+455 KYNYSEFIKRS
-466 ILIFIFV
+466 VLILIFV
-473 LIMGGTV
+473 AIMGISV
-480 KLVSFILGF
+480 KIV
-489 FLSYNHSQLAAI
+489 AAVI
-501 IVTVIGAV
+501 GLFTEPGRFSATVITIIGAA
-509 VGGGIYAIVT
+509 VGGLIYFIIT
-519 YRSTLLEKVMGK
+519 YRSSLLEKVMGA
-531 RVAGAIERKILR
+531 RVTGAIERKILR
-543 RQPAN
+543 RNKQRSA
-548 G
+548 

>member
-16 GTYISRILGMIYIF
+16 GTYVSRILGMIYLF
-30 PFSALVGTVG
+30 PFAILVGTVG

-73 NAIGDYYTSRRMYR
+73 NALGDYYTSRRMYR
-87 SGLKLMFVT
+87 AGMKLMLVT

-103 LYSLAPAISKW
+103 LYSLAPVMSRI
-114 TLGGTDLDNSLED
+114 TLGGSDLNNSLED

-139 LIVPVMSLMRGFFQG
+139 IVVPMMSLMRGFFQG

-169 FVRVVFLLASTY
+169 LVRVVFLLASTY
-181 IVLKIVGGSLA
+181 IVIKVVHGSLA

-199 MGAFVGALGGLA
+199 MGAFVGALAGLA
-211 VLMWYWVKRKP
+211 VLIWYWKKRKP
-222 HLDKMLEEQ
+222 HLDKMVNEQ
-231 KVTPTRIST
+231 TVTPTRIST
-240 MSIFKELLTYSLP
+240 VSIFKELLTYSLP

-279 GQREVAESMNGI
+279 GQKEIAESMNGI

-319 RSFVSKDYLGLQKQ
+319 RSFVNKDYNVLQKQ

-345 LPASVGLMALSM
+345 LPASVGLMALAG
-357 PAYTSFFGLEA
+357 PAYTFFFGTDA
-368 ADAGGK
+368 SDAGGN
-374 VLWFYAPVALL
+374 VLLYYAPVALL

-406 ISLVFG
+406 LSLLFG
-412 LIVKIAL
+412 LIVKIVVNVPFIL
-419 NMPLIMIF
+419 MF
-427 HEIGSIIATA
+427 HEIGSVLATA
-437 LGYMVS
+437 LGYIVS
-443 LAYTFYMIKKHA
+443 LVYMFALIQKHA
-455 DYQYNAFIKRS
+455 KYNYSEFIKRS
-466 ILIFIFV
+466 VLILIFV
-473 LIMGGTV
+473 AIMGISV
-480 KLVSFILGF
+480 KIV
-489 FLSYNHSQLAAI
+489 AAVI
-501 IVTVIGAV
+501 GLFTMPGRFSATVITIIGAA
-509 VGGGIYAIVT
+509 VGGLIYFIIT
-519 YRSTLLEKVMGK
+519 YRSSLLEKVMGA
-531 RVAGAIERKILR
+531 RVTGAIERKILR
-543 RQPAN
+543 RNKQRSA
-548 G
+548 

>member
-16 GTYISRILGMIYIF
+16 GTYVSRILGMIYLF
-30 PFSALVGTVG
+30 PFAILVGTVG

-73 NAIGDYYTSRRMYR
+73 NALGDYYTSRRMYR
-87 SGLKLMFVT
+87 AGMKLMLVT
-96 GILAFLL
+96 GIIAFLL
-103 LYSLAPAISKW
+103 LYSLAPVMSRI
-114 TLGGTDLDNSLED
+114 TLGGSDLNNSLED

-139 LIVPVMSLMRGFFQG
+139 IVVPMMSLMRGFFQG

-169 FVRVVFLLASTY
+169 LVRVVFLLVSTY
-181 IVLKIVGGSLA
+181 IVIKVVHGSLA

-199 MGAFVGALGGLA
+199 MGAFVGALAGLA
-211 VLMWYWVKRKP
+211 VLIWYWKKRKP
-222 HLDKMLEEQ
+222 YLDKMVNEQ
-231 KVTPTRIST
+231 TVTPTRIST
-240 MSIFKELLTYSLP
+240 VSIFKELLTYSLP

-279 GQREVAESMNGI
+279 GQKEIAESMNGI

-319 RSFVSKDYLGLQKQ
+319 RSFVNKDYNVLQKQ

-345 LPASVGLMALSM
+345 LPASVGLMALAG
-357 PAYTSFFGLEA
+357 PAYTFFFGTDA
-368 ADAGGK
+368 SDAGGN
-374 VLWFYAPVALL
+374 VLLYYAPVALL

-406 ISLVFG
+406 LSLLFG
-412 LIVKIAL
+412 LIVKIVVNVPFIL
-419 NMPLIMIF
+419 MF
-427 HEIGSIIATA
+427 HEIGSVLATA
-437 LGYMVS
+437 LGYIVS
-443 LAYTFYMIKKHA
+443 LVYMFALIQKHA
-455 DYQYNAFIKRS
+455 KYNYSEFIKRS
-466 ILIFIFV
+466 VLILIFV
-473 LIMGGTV
+473 AIMGISV
-480 KLVSFILGF
+480 KIV
-489 FLSYNHSQLAAI
+489 AAVI
-501 IVTVIGAV
+501 GLFTTPGRFSATVITIIGAA
-509 VGGGIYAIVT
+509 VGGLIYFIIT
-519 YRSTLLEKVMGK
+519 YRSSLLEKVMGA
-531 RVAGAIERKILR
+531 RVTGAIERKILR
-543 RQPAN
+543 RNKQRSA
-548 G
+548 

>member
-16 GTYISRILGMIYIF
+16 GTYVSRILGMIYLF
-30 PFSALVGTVG
+30 PFAILVGTVG

-73 NAIGDYYTSRRMYR
+73 NALGDYYTSRRMYR
-87 SGLKLMFVT
+87 AGMKLMLVT

-103 LYSLAPAISKW
+103 LYSLAPVMSRI
-114 TLGGTDLDNSLED
+114 TLGGSDLNNSLED

-139 LIVPVMSLMRGFFQG
+139 IVVPMMSLMRGFFQG

-169 FVRVVFLLASTY
+169 LVRVVFLLASTY
-181 IVLKIVGGSLA
+181 IVIKVVHGSLA

-199 MGAFVGALGGLA
+199 MGAFVGALAGLT
-211 VLMWYWVKRKP
+211 VLIWYWKKRKP
-222 HLDKMLEEQ
+222 YLDKMVNEQ

-240 MSIFKELLTYSLP
+240 VSIFKELLTYSLP

-279 GQREVAESMNGI
+279 GQKEIAESMNGI

-319 RSFVSKDYLGLQKQ
+319 RSFVNKDYNVLQKQ

-345 LPASVGLMALSM
+345 LPASVGLMALAG
-357 PAYTSFFGLEA
+357 PAYTFFFGTDA
-368 ADAGGK
+368 SDAGGN
-374 VLWFYAPVALL
+374 VLLYYAPVALL

-406 ISLVFG
+406 LSLLFG
-412 LIVKIAL
+412 LIVKIVVNVPFIL
-419 NMPLIMIF
+419 MF
-427 HEIGSIIATA
+427 HEIGSVLATA
-437 LGYMVS
+437 LGYIVS
-443 LAYTFYMIKKHA
+443 LVYMFALIQKHA
-455 DYQYNAFIKRS
+455 KYNYSEFIKRS
-466 ILIFIFV
+466 VLILIFV
-473 LIMGGTV
+473 AIMGISVKIVAAVIGLFTTPGRFSATV
-480 KLVSFILGF
+480 ITILG
-489 FLSYNHSQLAAI
+489 AA
-501 IVTVIGAV
+501 
-509 VGGGIYAIVT
+509 VGGLIYFIIT
-519 YRSTLLEKVMGK
+519 YRSSLLEKVMGA
-531 RVAGAIERKILR
+531 RVTGAIERKILR
-543 RQPAN
+543 RNKQRSA
-548 G
+548 

>member
-16 GTYISRILGMIYIF
+16 GTYVSRILGMIYLF
-30 PFSALVGTVG
+30 PFAILVGTVG

-73 NAIGDYYTSRRMYR
+73 NALGDYYTSRRMYR
-87 SGLKLMFVT
+87 AGMKLMLVT

-103 LYSLAPAISKW
+103 LYSLAPVMSRI
-114 TLGGTDLDNSLED
+114 TLGGSDLNNSLED

-139 LIVPVMSLMRGFFQG
+139 IVVPMMSLMRGFFQG

-169 FVRVVFLLASTY
+169 LVRVVFLLASTY
-181 IVLKIVGGSLA
+181 IVIKVVHGSLA

-199 MGAFVGALGGLA
+199 MGAFVGALAGLA
-211 VLMWYWVKRKP
+211 VLIWYWKKRKP
-222 HLDKMLEEQ
+222 YLDKMVNEQ
-231 KVTPTRIST
+231 TVTPTRIST
-240 MSIFKELLTYSLP
+240 VSIFKELLTYSLP

-279 GQREVAESMNGI
+279 GQKEIAESMNGI

-319 RSFVSKDYLGLQKQ
+319 RSFVNKDYKVLQKQ

-345 LPASVGLMALSM
+345 LPASVGLMALAG
-357 PAYTSFFGLEA
+357 PAYTFFFGTDA
-368 ADAGGK
+368 SDAGGN
-374 VLWFYAPVALL
+374 VLLYYAPVALL

-406 ISLVFG
+406 LSLLFG
-412 LIVKIAL
+412 LIVKIVVNVPFIL
-419 NMPLIMIF
+419 MF
-427 HEIGSIIATA
+427 HEIGSVLATA
-437 LGYMVS
+437 LGYIVS
-443 LAYTFYMIKKHA
+443 LVYMFALIQKHA
-455 DYQYNAFIKRS
+455 KYNYSEFIKRS
-466 ILIFIFV
+466 VLILIFV
-473 LIMGGTV
+473 AIMGISV
-480 KLVSFILGF
+480 KIV
-489 FLSYNHSQLAAI
+489 AAVI
-501 IVTVIGAV
+501 GLFTTPGRFSATVITIIGAA
-509 VGGGIYAIVT
+509 VGGLIYFIIT
-519 YRSTLLEKVMGK
+519 YRSSLLEKVMGA
-531 RVAGAIERKILR
+531 RVTGAIERKILR
-543 RQPAN
+543 RNKQRSA
-548 G
+548 

>member
-16 GTYISRILGMIYIF
+16 GTYVSRILGMIYLF
-30 PFSALVGTVG
+30 PFAILVGTIG

-73 NAIGDYYTSRRMYR
+73 NALGDYYTSRRMYR
-87 SGLKLMFVT
+87 AGMKLMLVT

-103 LYSLAPAISKW
+103 LYSLAPVMSRI
-114 TLGGTDLDNSLED
+114 TLGGSDLNNSLED

-139 LIVPVMSLMRGFFQG
+139 IVVPMMSLMRGFFQG

-169 FVRVVFLLASTY
+169 LVRVVFLLASTY
-181 IVLKIVGGSLA
+181 IVIKVVHGSLA

-199 MGAFVGALGGLA
+199 MGAFVGALAGLA
-211 VLMWYWVKRKP
+211 VLIWYWKKRKP
-222 HLDKMLEEQ
+222 YLDKMVNEQ
-231 KVTPTRIST
+231 TVTPTRIST
-240 MSIFKELLTYSLP
+240 VSIFKELLTYSLP

-279 GQREVAESMNGI
+279 GQKEIAESMNGI

-319 RSFVSKDYLGLQKQ
+319 RSFVNKDYNVLQKQ

-345 LPASVGLMALSM
+345 LPASVGLMALAG
-357 PAYTSFFGLEA
+357 PAYTFFFGTDA
-368 ADAGGK
+368 SDAGGN
-374 VLWFYAPVALL
+374 VLLYYAPVALL

-406 ISLVFG
+406 LSLLFG
-412 LIVKIAL
+412 LIVKIVVNVPFIL
-419 NMPLIMIF
+419 MF
-427 HEIGSIIATA
+427 HEIGSVLATA
-437 LGYMVS
+437 LGYIVS
-443 LAYTFYMIKKHA
+443 LVYMFALIQKHA
-455 DYQYNAFIKRS
+455 KYNYSEFIKRS
-466 ILIFIFV
+466 VLILIFV
-473 LIMGGTV
+473 AIMGISV
-480 KLVSFILGF
+480 KIV
-489 FLSYNHSQLAAI
+489 AAVI
-501 IVTVIGAV
+501 GLFTTPGRFSATVITIIGAA
-509 VGGGIYAIVT
+509 VGGLIYFIIT
-519 YRSTLLEKVMGK
+519 YRSSLLEKVMGA
-531 RVAGAIERKILR
+531 RVTGAIERKILR
-543 RQPAN
+543 RNKQRSA
-548 G
+548 

>member
-16 GTYISRILGMIYIF
+16 GTYVSRILGMIYLF
-30 PFSALVGTVG
+30 PFAILVGTVG

-73 NAIGDYYTSRRMYR
+73 NALGDYYTSRRMYR
-87 SGLKLMFVT
+87 AGMKLMLVT

-103 LYSLAPAISKW
+103 LYSLAPVMSRI
-114 TLGGTDLDNSLED
+114 TLGGSDLNNSLED

-139 LIVPVMSLMRGFFQG
+139 IVVPMMSLMRGFFQG

-169 FVRVVFLLASTY
+169 LVRVVFLLASTY
-181 IVLKIVGGSLA
+181 IVIKVVHGSLA

-199 MGAFVGALGGLA
+199 MGAFVGALAGLA
-211 VLMWYWVKRKP
+211 VLIWYWKKRKP
-222 HLDKMLEEQ
+222 YLDKMVNEQ
-231 KVTPTRIST
+231 TVTPTRIST
-240 MSIFKELLTYSLP
+240 VSIFKELLTYSLP

-279 GQREVAESMNGI
+279 GQKEIAESMNGI

-319 RSFVSKDYLGLQKQ
+319 RSFVNKDYNVLQKQ

-345 LPASVGLMALSM
+345 LPASVGLMALAG
-357 PAYTSFFGLEA
+357 PAYTFFFGTDA
-368 ADAGGK
+368 SDAGGN
-374 VLWFYAPVALL
+374 VLLYYAPVALL

-406 ISLVFG
+406 LSLLFG
-412 LIVKIAL
+412 LIVKIVVNVPFIL
-419 NMPLIMIF
+419 MF
-427 HEIGSIIATA
+427 HEIGSVLATA
-437 LGYMVS
+437 LGYIVS
-443 LAYTFYMIKKHA
+443 LVYMFALIQKHA
-455 DYQYNAFIKRS
+455 KYNYSEFIKRS
-466 ILIFIFV
+466 VLILIFV
-473 LIMGGTV
+473 AIMGISV
-480 KLVSFILGF
+480 KIV
-489 FLSYNHSQLAAI
+489 AAVI
-501 IVTVIGAV
+501 GVFTTPGRFSATVITIIGAA
-509 VGGGIYAIVT
+509 VGGIIYFIIT
-519 YRSTLLEKVMGK
+519 YRSSLLEKVMGA
-531 RVAGAIERKILR
+531 RVTGAIERKILR
-543 RQPAN
+543 RNKQRSA
-548 G
+548 

>member
-16 GTYISRILGMIYIF
+16 GTYVSRILGMIYLF
-30 PFSALVGTVG
+30 PFAILVGTVG

-73 NAIGDYYTSRRMYR
+73 NALGDYYTSRRMYR
-87 SGLKLMFVT
+87 AGMKLMLVT

-103 LYSLAPAISKW
+103 LYSLAPVMSRI
-114 TLGGTDLDNSLED
+114 TLGGSDLNNSLED

-139 LIVPVMSLMRGFFQG
+139 IVVPMMSLMRGFFQG

-169 FVRVVFLLASTY
+169 LVRVVFLLVSTY
-181 IVLKIVGGSLA
+181 IVIKVVHGSLA

-199 MGAFVGALGGLA
+199 MGAFVGALAGLA
-211 VLMWYWVKRKP
+211 VLIWYWKKRKP
-222 HLDKMLEEQ
+222 HLDKMVNEQ
-231 KVTPTRIST
+231 TVTPTRIST
-240 MSIFKELLTYSLP
+240 VSIFKELLTYSLP

-279 GQREVAESMNGI
+279 GQKEIAESMNGI

-319 RSFVSKDYLGLQKQ
+319 RSFVNKDYNVLQKQ

-345 LPASVGLMALSM
+345 LPASVGLMALAG
-357 PAYTSFFGLEA
+357 PAYTFFFGTDA
-368 ADAGGK
+368 SDAGGN
-374 VLWFYAPVALL
+374 VLLYYAPVALL

-406 ISLVFG
+406 LSLLFG
-412 LIVKIAL
+412 LIVKIVVNVPFIL
-419 NMPLIMIF
+419 MF
-427 HEIGSIIATA
+427 HEIGSVLATA
-437 LGYMVS
+437 LGYIVS
-443 LAYTFYMIKKHA
+443 LVYMFALIQKHA
-455 DYQYNAFIKRS
+455 KYNYSEFIKRS
-466 ILIFIFV
+466 VLILIFV
-473 LIMGGTV
+473 TIMGISV
-480 KLVSFILGF
+480 KIVS
-489 FLSYNHSQLAAI
+489 
-501 IVTVIGAV
+501 VVIGLFTTPGRFSATAITIIGAA
-509 VGGGIYAIVT
+509 VGGLIYFIIT
-519 YRSTLLEKVMGK
+519 YRSSLLEKVMGA
-531 RVAGAIERKILR
+531 RVTGAIERKILR
-543 RQPAN
+543 RNKQRSA
-548 G
+548 

>member
-16 GTYISRILGMIYIF
+16 GTYVSRILGMIYLF
-30 PFSALVGTVG
+30 PFAILVGTVG

-73 NAIGDYYTSRRMYR
+73 NALGDYYTSRRMYR
-87 SGLKLMFVT
+87 AGMKLMLVT

-103 LYSLAPAISKW
+103 LYSLAPVMSRI
-114 TLGGTDLDNSLED
+114 TLGGSDLNNSLED

-139 LIVPVMSLMRGFFQG
+139 IVVPMMSLMRGFFQG

-169 FVRVVFLLASTY
+169 LVRVVFLLASTY
-181 IVLKIVGGSLA
+181 IVIKVVHGSLA

-199 MGAFVGALGGLA
+199 MGAFVGALAGLA
-211 VLMWYWVKRKP
+211 VLIWYWKKRKP
-222 HLDKMLEEQ
+222 YLDKMVNEQ
-231 KVTPTRIST
+231 TVTPTRIST
-240 MSIFKELLTYSLP
+240 VSIFKELLTYSLP

-279 GQREVAESMNGI
+279 GQKEIAESMNGI

-319 RSFVSKDYLGLQKQ
+319 RSFVNKDYNVLQKQ

-345 LPASVGLMALSM
+345 LPASVGLMALAG
-357 PAYTSFFGLEA
+357 PAYTFFFGTDA
-368 ADAGGK
+368 SDAGGN
-374 VLWFYAPVALL
+374 VLLYYAPVALL

-406 ISLVFG
+406 LSLLFG
-412 LIVKIAL
+412 LIVKIVVNVPFIL
-419 NMPLIMIF
+419 MF
-427 HEIGSIIATA
+427 HEIGSVLATA
-437 LGYMVS
+437 LGYIVS
-443 LAYTFYMIKKHA
+443 LVYMFALIQKHA
-455 DYQYNAFIKRS
+455 KYNYSEFIKRS
-466 ILIFIFV
+466 VLILIFV
-473 LIMGGTV
+473 AIMGISV
-480 KLVSFILGF
+480 KIV
-489 FLSYNHSQLAAI
+489 AAVI
-501 IVTVIGAV
+501 GLFTTPGRFSATVITIIGAA
-509 VGGGIYAIVT
+509 VGGIIYFIIT
-519 YRSTLLEKVMGK
+519 YRSSLLEKVMGA
-531 RVAGAIERKILR
+531 RVTGAIERKILR
-543 RQPAN
+543 RNKQRSA
-548 G
+548 

>member
-16 GTYISRILGMIYIF
+16 GTYVSRILGMIYLF
-30 PFSALVGTVG
+30 PFAILVGTVG

-73 NAIGDYYTSRRMYR
+73 NALGDYYTSRRMYR
-87 SGLKLMFVT
+87 AGMKLMLVT

-103 LYSLAPAISKW
+103 LYSLAPVMSRI
-114 TLGGTDLDNSLED
+114 TLGGSDLNNSLED

-139 LIVPVMSLMRGFFQG
+139 IVVPMMSLMRGFFQG

-169 FVRVVFLLASTY
+169 LVRVVFLLASTY
-181 IVLKIVGGSLA
+181 IVIKVVHGSLA

-199 MGAFVGALGGLA
+199 MGAFVGALAGLA
-211 VLMWYWVKRKP
+211 VLIWYWKKRKP
-222 HLDKMLEEQ
+222 YLDKMVNEQ
-231 KVTPTRIST
+231 TVTPTRIST
-240 MSIFKELLTYSLP
+240 VSIFKELLTYSLP
-253 YVFVSL
+253 YVFISL

-279 GQREVAESMNGI
+279 GQKEIAESMNGI

-319 RSFVSKDYLGLQKQ
+319 RSFVNKDYNVLQKQ

-345 LPASVGLMALSM
+345 LPASVGLMALAG
-357 PAYTSFFGLEA
+357 PAYTFFFGTDA
-368 ADAGGK
+368 SDAGGN
-374 VLWFYAPVALL
+374 VLLYYAPVALL

-406 ISLVFG
+406 LSLLFG
-412 LIVKIAL
+412 LIVKIVVNVPFIL
-419 NMPLIMIF
+419 MF
-427 HEIGSIIATA
+427 HEIGSVLATA
-437 LGYMVS
+437 LGYIVS
-443 LAYTFYMIKKHA
+443 LVYMFALIQKHA
-455 DYQYNAFIKRS
+455 KYNYSEFIKRS
-466 ILIFIFV
+466 VLILIFV
-473 LIMGGTV
+473 AIMGISV
-480 KLVSFILGF
+480 KIV
-489 FLSYNHSQLAAI
+489 AAVI
-501 IVTVIGAV
+501 GLFTTPGRFSATVITIIGAA
-509 VGGGIYAIVT
+509 VGGLIYFIIT
-519 YRSTLLEKVMGK
+519 YRSSLLEKVMGA
-531 RVAGAIERKILR
+531 RVTGAIERKILR
-543 RQPAN
+543 RNKQRSA
-548 G
+548 

>member
-16 GTYISRILGMIYIF
+16 GTYVSRILGMIYLF
-30 PFSALVGTVG
+30 PFAILVGTVG

-73 NAIGDYYTSRRMYR
+73 NALGDYYTSRRMYR
-87 SGLKLMFVT
+87 AGMKLMLVT

-103 LYSLAPAISKW
+103 LYSLAPVMSRI
-114 TLGGTDLDNSLED
+114 TLGGSDLNNSLED

-133 MVSVAL
+133 MVSIA
-139 LIVPVMSLMRGFFQG
+139 LIVVPMMSLMRGFFQG

-169 FVRVVFLLASTY
+169 LVRVVFLLASTY
-181 IVLKIVGGSLA
+181 IVIKVVHGSLA

-199 MGAFVGALGGLA
+199 MGAFVGALAGLA
-211 VLMWYWVKRKP
+211 VLIWYWKKRKP
-222 HLDKMLEEQ
+222 HLDKMVNEQ
-231 KVTPTRIST
+231 TVTPTRIST
-240 MSIFKELLTYSLP
+240 LSIFKELLTYSLP

-279 GQREVAESMNGI
+279 GQKEIAESMNGI

-319 RSFVSKDYLGLQKQ
+319 RSFVNKDYNVLQKQ

-345 LPASVGLMALSM
+345 LPASVGLMALAG
-357 PAYTSFFGLEA
+357 PAYTFFFGTDA
-368 ADAGGK
+368 SDAGGN
-374 VLWFYAPVALL
+374 VLLYYAPVALL

-406 ISLVFG
+406 LSLLFG
-412 LIVKIAL
+412 LIVKIVVNVPFIL
-419 NMPLIMIF
+419 MF
-427 HEIGSIIATA
+427 HEIGSVLATA
-437 LGYMVS
+437 LGYIVS
-443 LAYTFYMIKKHA
+443 LVYMFALIQKHA
-455 DYQYNAFIKRS
+455 KYNYSEFIKRS
-466 ILIFIFV
+466 VLILIFV
-473 LIMGGTV
+473 AIMGISV
-480 KLVSFILGF
+480 KIV
-489 FLSYNHSQLAAI
+489 AAVI
-501 IVTVIGAV
+501 GLFTEPGRFSATVITIIGAA
-509 VGGGIYAIVT
+509 VGGLIYFIIT
-519 YRSTLLEKVMGK
+519 YRSSLLEKVMGA
-531 RVAGAIERKILR
+531 RVTGAIERKILR
-543 RQPAN
+543 RNKQRSA
-548 G
+548 

>member
-16 GTYISRILGMIYIF
+16 GTYVSRILGMIYLF
-30 PFSALVGTVG
+30 PFAILVGTVG

-73 NAIGDYYTSRRMYR
+73 NALGDYYTSRRMYR
-87 SGLKLMFVT
+87 AGMKLMLVT

-103 LYSLAPAISKW
+103 LYSLAPVMSRI
-114 TLGGTDLDNSLED
+114 TLGGSDLNNSLED

-139 LIVPVMSLMRGFFQG
+139 IVVPMMSLMRGFFQG

-169 FVRVVFLLASTY
+169 LVRVVFLLASTY
-181 IVLKIVGGSLA
+181 IVIKVVHGSLA

-199 MGAFVGALGGLA
+199 MGAFVGALAGLA
-211 VLMWYWVKRKP
+211 VLIWYWKKRKP
-222 HLDKMLEEQ
+222 YLDKMVNEQ
-231 KVTPTRIST
+231 TVTPTRIST
-240 MSIFKELLTYSLP
+240 VSIFKELLTYSLP

-279 GQREVAESMNGI
+279 GQKEIAESMNGI

-319 RSFVSKDYLGLQKQ
+319 RSFVNKDYNVLQKQ

-345 LPASVGLMALSM
+345 LPASVGLMALAG
-357 PAYTSFFGLEA
+357 PAYTFFFGTDA
-368 ADAGGK
+368 SDAGGN
-374 VLWFYAPVALL
+374 VLLYYAPVALL

-406 ISLVFG
+406 LSLLFG
-412 LIVKIAL
+412 LIVKIVVNVPFIL
-419 NMPLIMIF
+419 MF
-427 HEIGSIIATA
+427 HEIGSVLATA
-437 LGYMVS
+437 LGYIVS
-443 LAYTFYMIKKHA
+443 LVYMFALIQKHA
-455 DYQYNAFIKRS
+455 KYNYSEFIKRS
-466 ILIFIFV
+466 VLILIFV
-473 LIMGGTV
+473 AIMGISV
-480 KLVSFILGF
+480 K
-489 FLSYNHSQLAAI
+489 
-501 IVTVIGAV
+501 IVATVIGLFTTPGRFSATV
-509 VGGGIYAIVT
+509 ITIIGAAVGGIIYFIIT
-519 YRSTLLEKVMGK
+519 YRSSLLEKVMGA
-531 RVAGAIERKILR
+531 RVTGAIERKILR
-543 RQPAN
+543 RHKQRSA
-548 G
+548 

>member
-16 GTYISRILGMIYIF
+16 GTYVSRILGMIYLF
-30 PFSALVGTVG
+30 PFAILVGTVG

-73 NAIGDYYTSRRMYR
+73 NALGDYYTSRRMYR
-87 SGLKLMFVT
+87 AGMKLMLVT

-103 LYSLAPAISKW
+103 LYSLAPVMSRI
-114 TLGGTDLDNSLED
+114 TLGGSDLNNSLED

-139 LIVPVMSLMRGFFQG
+139 IVVPMMSLMRGFFQG

-169 FVRVVFLLASTY
+169 LVRVVFLLASTY
-181 IVLKIVGGSLA
+181 IVIKVVHGSLA

-199 MGAFVGALGGLA
+199 MGAFVGALAGLA
-211 VLMWYWVKRKP
+211 VLIWYWKKRKP
-222 HLDKMLEEQ
+222 YLDKMVNEQ
-231 KVTPTRIST
+231 TVTPTRIST
-240 MSIFKELLTYSLP
+240 VSIFKELLTYSLP

-279 GQREVAESMNGI
+279 GQKEIAESMNGI

-319 RSFVSKDYLGLQKQ
+319 RSFVNKDYNVLQKQ

-345 LPASVGLMALSM
+345 LPASVGLMALAG
-357 PAYTSFFGLEA
+357 PAYTFFFGTDA
-368 ADAGGK
+368 SDAGGN
-374 VLWFYAPVALL
+374 VLLYYAPVALL

-406 ISLVFG
+406 LSLLFG
-412 LIVKIAL
+412 LIVKIVL
-419 NMPLIMIF
+419 NVPFILMF
-427 HEIGSIIATA
+427 HEIGSVLATA
-437 LGYMVS
+437 LGYIVS
-443 LAYTFYMIKKHA
+443 LVYMFALIQKHA
-455 DYQYNAFIKRS
+455 KYNYSEFIKRS
-466 ILIFIFV
+466 VLILIFV
-473 LIMGGTV
+473 AIMGISV
-480 KLVSFILGF
+480 KIV
-489 FLSYNHSQLAAI
+489 AAVI
-501 IVTVIGAV
+501 GLFTEPGRFSATVITIIGAA
-509 VGGGIYAIVT
+509 VGGIIYFIIT
-519 YRSTLLEKVMGK
+519 YRSSLLEKVMGA
-531 RVAGAIERKILR
+531 RVTGAIERKILR
-543 RQPAN
+543 RNKQRSA
-548 G
+548 

>member
-16 GTYISRILGMIYIF
+16 GTYVSRILGMIYLF
-30 PFSALVGTVG
+30 PFAILVGTVG

-73 NAIGDYYTSRRMYR
+73 NALGDYYTSRRMYR
-87 SGLKLMFVT
+87 AGMKLMLVT

-103 LYSLAPAISKW
+103 LYSLAPVMSRI
-114 TLGGTDLDNSLED
+114 TLGGSDLNNSLED

-139 LIVPVMSLMRGFFQG
+139 IVVPMMSLMRGFFQG

-169 FVRVVFLLASTY
+169 LVRVVFLLASTY
-181 IVLKIVGGSLA
+181 IVIKVVHGSLA

-199 MGAFVGALGGLA
+199 MGAFVGALAGLA
-211 VLMWYWVKRKP
+211 VLIWYWKKRKP
-222 HLDKMLEEQ
+222 YLDKMVNEQ
-231 KVTPTRIST
+231 TVTPTRIST
-240 MSIFKELLTYSLP
+240 VSIFKELLTYSLP

-279 GQREVAESMNGI
+279 GQKEIAESMNGI

-319 RSFVSKDYLGLQKQ
+319 RSFVNKDYNVLQKQ

-345 LPASVGLMALSM
+345 LPASVGLMALAG
-357 PAYTSFFGLEA
+357 PAYTFFFGTDA
-368 ADAGGK
+368 SDAGGN
-374 VLWFYAPVALL
+374 VLLYYAPVALL

-406 ISLVFG
+406 LSLLFG
-412 LIVKIAL
+412 LIVKIVVNVPFIL
-419 NMPLIMIF
+419 MF
-427 HEIGSIIATA
+427 HEIGSVLATA
-437 LGYMVS
+437 LGYIVS
-443 LAYTFYMIKKHA
+443 LVYMFALIQKHA
-455 DYQYNAFIKRS
+455 KYNYSEFIKRS
-466 ILIFIFV
+466 VLILIFV
-473 LIMGGTV
+473 AIMGISV
-480 KLVSFILGF
+480 KIV
-489 FLSYNHSQLAAI
+489 AAVI
-501 IVTVIGAV
+501 GLFTTPGRFSATVITIIGAA
-509 VGGGIYAIVT
+509 VGGLIYFIIT
-519 YRSTLLEKVMGK
+519 YRSSLLEKVMGA
-531 RVAGAIERKILR
+531 RVIGAIERKILR
-543 RQPAN
+543 RNKQRSA
-548 G
+548 

>member
-16 GTYISRILGMIYIF
+16 GTYVSRILGMIYLF
-30 PFSALVGTVG
+30 PFAILVGTVG

-73 NAIGDYYTSRRMYR
+73 NALGDYYTSRRMYR
-87 SGLKLMFVT
+87 AGMKLMLVT

-103 LYSLAPAISKW
+103 LYSLAPVMSRI
-114 TLGGTDLDNSLED
+114 TLGGSDLNNSLED

-139 LIVPVMSLMRGFFQG
+139 IVVPMMSLMRGFFQG

-169 FVRVVFLLASTY
+169 LVRVVFLLASTY
-181 IVLKIVGGSLA
+181 IVIKVVHGSLA

-199 MGAFVGALGGLA
+199 MGAFVGALAGLA
-211 VLMWYWVKRKP
+211 VLIWYWKKRKP
-222 HLDKMLEEQ
+222 YLDKMVNEQ
-231 KVTPTRIST
+231 TVTPTRIST
-240 MSIFKELLTYSLP
+240 VSIFKELLTYSLP

-279 GQREVAESMNGI
+279 GQKEIAESMNGI

-319 RSFVSKDYLGLQKQ
+319 RSFVNKDYNVLQKQ

-345 LPASVGLMALSM
+345 LPASVGLMALAG
-357 PAYTSFFGLEA
+357 PAYTFFFGTDA
-368 ADAGGK
+368 SDAGGN
-374 VLWFYAPVALL
+374 VLLYYAPVALL

-406 ISLVFG
+406 LSLLFG
-412 LIVKIAL
+412 LIVKIVVNVPFIL
-419 NMPLIMIF
+419 MF
-427 HEIGSIIATA
+427 HEIGSVLATA
-437 LGYMVS
+437 LGYIVS
-443 LAYTFYMIKKHA
+443 LVYMFALIQKHA
-455 DYQYNAFIKRS
+455 KYNYSEFIKRS
-466 ILIFIFV
+466 VLILIFV
-473 LIMGGTV
+473 AIMGISV
-480 KLVSFILGF
+480 K
-489 FLSYNHSQLAAI
+489 
-501 IVTVIGAV
+501 IVATVIGLFTTPGRFSATV
-509 VGGGIYAIVT
+509 ITIIGAAVGGIVYFIIT
-519 YRSTLLEKVMGK
+519 YRSSLLEKVMGA
-531 RVAGAIERKILR
+531 RVTGAIERKILR
-543 RQPAN
+543 RNKQRSA
-548 G
+548 

>member
-16 GTYISRILGMIYIF
+16 GTYVSRILGMIYLF
-30 PFSALVGTVG
+30 VGTVG

-73 NAIGDYYTSRRMYR
+73 NALGDYYTSRRMYR
-87 SGLKLMFVT
+87 AGMKLMLVT

-103 LYSLAPAISKW
+103 LYSLAPVMSRI
-114 TLGGTDLDNSLED
+114 TLGGSDLNNSLED

-139 LIVPVMSLMRGFFQG
+139 IVVPMMSLMRGFFQG

-169 FVRVVFLLASTY
+169 LVRVVFLLASTY
-181 IVLKIVGGSLA
+181 IVIKVVHGSLA

-199 MGAFVGALGGLA
+199 MGAFVGALAGLA
-211 VLMWYWVKRKP
+211 VLIWYWKKRKP
-222 HLDKMLEEQ
+222 HLDKMVNEQ
-231 KVTPTRIST
+231 TVTPTRIST
-240 MSIFKELLTYSLP
+240 VSIFKELLTYSLP

-279 GQREVAESMNGI
+279 GQKEVAESMNGI

-319 RSFVSKDYLGLQKQ
+319 RSFVNKDYNVLQKQ

-345 LPASVGLMALSM
+345 LPASVGLMALAG
-357 PAYTSFFGLEA
+357 PAYTFFFGTDA
-368 ADAGGK
+368 SDAGGN
-374 VLWFYAPVALL
+374 VLLYYAPVALL

-406 ISLVFG
+406 LSLLFG
-412 LIVKIAL
+412 LIVKIVVNVPFIL
-419 NMPLIMIF
+419 MF
-427 HEIGSIIATA
+427 HEIGSVLATA
-437 LGYMVS
+437 LGYIVS
-443 LAYTFYMIKKHA
+443 LVYMFALIQKHA
-455 DYQYNAFIKRS
+455 KYNYSEFVKRS
-466 ILIFIFV
+466 VLILIFV
-473 LIMGGTV
+473 AIMGISV
-480 KLVSFILGF
+480 KIV
-489 FLSYNHSQLAAI
+489 AAVI
-501 IVTVIGAV
+501 GLFTTTGRFSATVITIVGAA
-509 VGGGIYAIVT
+509 VGGLIYFIIT
-519 YRSTLLEKVMGK
+519 YRSSLLEKVMGA
-531 RVAGAIERKILR
+531 RVTGAIERKILR
-543 RQPAN
+543 RNKQRSA
-548 G
+548 

>member
-16 GTYISRILGMIYIF
+16 GTYVSRILGMIYLF
-30 PFSALVGTVG
+30 PFAILVGTVG

-73 NAIGDYYTSRRMYR
+73 NALGDYYTSRRMYR
-87 SGLKLMFVT
+87 AGMKLMLVT

-103 LYSLAPAISKW
+103 LYSLAPVMSRI
-114 TLGGTDLDNSLED
+114 TLGGSDLNNSLED

-139 LIVPVMSLMRGFFQG
+139 IVVPMMSLMRGFFQG

-169 FVRVVFLLASTY
+169 LVRVVFLLASTY
-181 IVLKIVGGSLA
+181 IVIKVVHGSLA

-199 MGAFVGALGGLA
+199 MGAFVGALAGLA
-211 VLMWYWVKRKP
+211 VLIWYWKKRKLY
-222 HLDKMLEEQ
+222 LDKMVNEQ
-231 KVTPTRIST
+231 TVTPTRIST
-240 MSIFKELLTYSLP
+240 VSIFKELLTYSLP

-279 GQREVAESMNGI
+279 GQKEIAESMNGI

-319 RSFVSKDYLGLQKQ
+319 RSFVNKDYNVLQKQ

-345 LPASVGLMALSM
+345 LPASVGLMALAG
-357 PAYTSFFGLEA
+357 PAYTFFFGTDA
-368 ADAGGK
+368 SDAGGN
-374 VLWFYAPVALL
+374 VLLYYAPVALL

-406 ISLVFG
+406 LSLLFG
-412 LIVKIAL
+412 LIVKIVVNVPFIL
-419 NMPLIMIF
+419 MF
-427 HEIGSIIATA
+427 HEIGSVLATA
-437 LGYMVS
+437 LGYIVS
-443 LAYTFYMIKKHA
+443 LVYMFALIQKHA
-455 DYQYNAFIKRS
+455 KYNYSEFIKRS
-466 ILIFIFV
+466 VLILIFV
-473 LIMGGTV
+473 AIMGISV
-480 KLVSFILGF
+480 KIV
-489 FLSYNHSQLAAI
+489 AAVI
-501 IVTVIGAV
+501 GLFTTPGRFSATVITIIGAA
-509 VGGGIYAIVT
+509 VGGIIYFIIT
-519 YRSTLLEKVMGK
+519 YRSSLLEKVMGA
-531 RVAGAIERKILR
+531 RVTGAIERKILR
-543 RQPAN
+543 RNKQRSA
-548 G
+548 

>member
-16 GTYISRILGMIYIF
+16 GTYVSRILGMIYLF
-30 PFSALVGTVG
+30 PFAILVGTVG

-73 NAIGDYYTSRRMYR
+73 NALGDYYTSRRMYR
-87 SGLKLMFVT
+87 AGMKLMLVT

-103 LYSLAPAISKW
+103 LYSLAPVMSRI
-114 TLGGTDLDNSLED
+114 TLGGSDLNNSLED

-139 LIVPVMSLMRGFFQG
+139 IVVPMMSLMRGFFQG

-169 FVRVVFLLASTY
+169 LVRVVFLLASTY
-181 IVLKIVGGSLA
+181 IVIKVVHGSLA

-199 MGAFVGALGGLA
+199 MGAFVGALAGLA
-211 VLMWYWVKRKP
+211 VLIWYWKKRKP
-222 HLDKMLEEQ
+222 YLDKMVNEQ
-231 KVTPTRIST
+231 TVTPTRIST
-240 MSIFKELLTYSLP
+240 VSIFKELLTYSLP

-279 GQREVAESMNGI
+279 GQKEIAESMNGI

-319 RSFVSKDYLGLQKQ
+319 RSFVNKDYNVLQKQ

-345 LPASVGLMALSM
+345 LPASVGLMALAG
-357 PAYTSFFGLEA
+357 PAYTFFFGTDA
-368 ADAGGK
+368 SDAGGN
-374 VLWFYAPVALL
+374 VLLYYAPVALL

-406 ISLVFG
+406 LSLLFG
-412 LIVKIAL
+412 LIVKIVVNVPFIL
-419 NMPLIMIF
+419 MF
-427 HEIGSIIATA
+427 HEIGSVLATA
-437 LGYMVS
+437 LGYIVS
-443 LAYTFYMIKKHA
+443 LVYMFALIQKHA
-455 DYQYNAFIKRS
+455 KYNYSEFIKRS
-466 ILIFIFV
+466 VLILIFV
-473 LIMGGTV
+473 AIMGISV
-480 KLVSFILGF
+480 K
-489 FLSYNHSQLAAI
+489 
-501 IVTVIGAV
+501 IVATVIGLFTTPGRFSATV
-509 VGGGIYAIVT
+509 ITIIGAAVGGLIYFIIT
-519 YRSTLLEKVMGK
+519 YRSSLLEKVMGA
-531 RVAGAIERKILR
+531 RVTGAIERKILR
-543 RQPAN
+543 RNKQRSA
-548 G
+548 

>member
-16 GTYISRILGMIYIF
+16 GTYVSRILGMIYLF
-30 PFSALVGTVG
+30 PFAILVGTVG

-73 NAIGDYYTSRRMYR
+73 NALGDYYTSRRMYR
-87 SGLKLMFVT
+87 AGMKLMLVT

-103 LYSLAPAISKW
+103 LYSLAPVMSRI
-114 TLGGTDLDNSLED
+114 TLGGSDLNNSLED

-139 LIVPVMSLMRGFFQG
+139 IVVPMMSLMRGFFQG

-169 FVRVVFLLASTY
+169 LVRVVFLLASTY
-181 IVLKIVGGSLA
+181 IVIKVVHGSLA

-199 MGAFVGALGGLA
+199 MGAFVGALAGLA
-211 VLMWYWVKRKP
+211 VLIWYWKKRKP
-222 HLDKMLEEQ
+222 HLDKMVNEQ
-231 KVTPTRIST
+231 TVTPTRIST
-240 MSIFKELLTYSLP
+240 VSIFKELLTYSLP

-279 GQREVAESMNGI
+279 GQKEIAESMNGI

-319 RSFVSKDYLGLQKQ
+319 RSFVNKDYNVLQKQ

-345 LPASVGLMALSM
+345 LPASVGLMALAG
-357 PAYTSFFGLEA
+357 PAYTFFFGTDA
-368 ADAGGK
+368 SDAGGN
-374 VLWFYAPVALL
+374 VLLYYAPVALL

-406 ISLVFG
+406 LSLLFG
-412 LIVKIAL
+412 LIVKIVVNVPFIL
-419 NMPLIMIF
+419 MF
-427 HEIGSIIATA
+427 HEIGSVLATA
-437 LGYMVS
+437 LGYIVS
-443 LAYTFYMIKKHA
+443 LVYMFALIQKHA
-455 DYQYNAFIKRS
+455 KYNYSEFIKRS
-466 ILIFIFV
+466 VLILIFV
-473 LIMGGTV
+473 AIMGISV
-480 KLVSFILGF
+480 KIVSVVIGLFTTPGRF
-489 FLSYNHSQLAAI
+489 SA
-501 IVTVIGAV
+501 TVITIIGAA
-509 VGGGIYAIVT
+509 VGGLIYFIIT
-519 YRSTLLEKVMGK
+519 YRSSLLEKVMGA
-531 RVAGAIERKILR
+531 RVTGAIERKILR
-543 RQPAN
+543 RNKQRSA
-548 G
+548 